1 MQSAGVPLEEKARVA
16 PGTTRGVAETALCIE
31 MECDVLSIEG
41 AGRSGRRGFE
51 RAGLARHPAWKV
63 SEGKSIMGTNI
74 FARCGR
80 RRGRGE
86 THALISLSGATT

>member
-1 MQSAGVPLEEKARVA
+1 MQSAGVPLEEKARTA

-41 AGRSGRRGFE
+41 GRDGQDGATSE
-51 RAGLARHPAWKV
+51 RAGVESLGRSKGINICPAA
-63 SEGKSIMGTNI
+63 G
-74 FARCGR
+74 CGR